1 MNNTESG
8 NPAEGTYNISL
19 DTKFQH
25 LELIDVPSVVAAC
38 KEKWQNY
45 TLTQVNDSVVRI
57 GIVEGEFHWHKHDND
72 DEFFFVLEGQLL
84 IDLEDKTIE
93 LNPMQGT
100 TITKGVM
107 HRPRAPKKTVMLMVE
122 TAEIVPTGD

>member
-1 MNNTESG
+1 MEDQLKK
-8 NPAEGTYNISL
+8 YNINL

-25 LELIDVPSVVAAC
+25 LELIDIPAVVAAC
-38 KEKWQNY
+38 KEKWQNF

-84 IDLEDKTIE
+84 IDLEDRTIE